1 MTHETKIE
9 ILTSAFDQIYLMTEE
24 IKHDWDKTDYD
35 RYIAGVQTLISI
47 EQEIRK
53 QKTLIKYGDKK

>member
-1 MTHETKIE
+1 MKHETKID

-35 RYIAGVQTLISI
+35 RYIAGVKTLIAI
-47 EQEIRK
+47 EQEIRVQSRLK
-53 QKTLIKYGDKK
+53 QSKKR